1 MGKPQR
7 YAASVATWRPRARA
21 TATDSLTGPE
31 PTSANGILPF
41 RGSRH
46 RPSPRTCRTPPLTVA
61 ATPKSGKT
69 LHLTCRVRPCKRQ
82 KPSRPVASQWS
93 ATRQSPANC
102 LRHRISF
109 ACTHRVEG
117 NNGRALSG
125 RASTNRAPSKPP
137 HNCTTARGLLP
148 GRLPQRFARARPA
161 PPLTLRFSEVKYY
174 KRLGKE
180 RVAQLMRIIED
191 ADCAYKWTSAASTR
205 IHRSRLPGRAPRAD
219 ATVPSVSCQRAN
231 FLDFQP
237 ASKSTHAST
246 LLKASVQLS
255 DTKVDEILRAVSK
268 VKTKDCRKA
277 MRYMHGDAFVDGRT
291 LFTFPQQSSRS
302 GSDATE
308 GRAPSRG
315 SYSYRAI
322 KWHAFKT
329 QRPRHG
335 EDDKILDFCYLEYA
349 GKKKP
354 HPGSNVVGFCV
365 QESISRDREVPTL
378 ENFGIARG
386 YLSRMGIIVS
396 KTHQPNTFKV
406 TSICQIDGDLNPIQ
420 LSALSATG
428 TGDEPA
434 SSTSNDTESYI
445 RGLRSPQHNS
455 YEDMIFQMRESRDRD
470 RRQSDLAME
479 VLEASSET
487 ELKPVYPQRKV
498 NVSPQL
504 RARDKMQ
511 ALTDV
516 VTHIREVRD
525 TINLTMSEAAYGERQ
540 DADSDEI
547 EEFND
552 MYSEITSIRDALES
566 SVSNFDAALANATN
580 AAPAMYYSGPSD
592 RSQDSQRDGG
602 SDHGTAMSA
611 EQFNSVARI
620 TFAAARATRQA
631 GQAFLSTFS
640 DAGDRH
646 EATNGH
652 NNQEEHD
659 HDGVSAS
666 SASVA
671 SYPTVYDSDDDSS
684 AQSPDPYSASNYEK
698 LMATYQPEHDG
709 SEHEDDDDDDAQSH
723 NFADSVRRAT
733 EIHELEKKIR
743 DLQRS
748 LEDAQRKLSVI
759 DSDEPEPEARSR
771 QRLEAARDRSAQM
784 EIESVFEI
792 FGERGD
798 EKSSILGDAS
808 SSVSS
813 GPRAMSLP
821 SDAIGSRGL
830 TTQELVSELRG
841 VMASSETP
849 VRASGGSR
857 KSVSR
862 PPTPPLPPTVMK
874 APISPPPPPP
884 PPMSPPKKHV
894 SPDYRMRHSFNK
906 STKPNGDL
914 NSSNGS
920 TKKAPGLNRPS
931 ASPTEGS
938 YLQALGTTGGT
949 RYGGDDDYASSSSDE
964 ESFDDSSDDL
974 SMLSSDGL
982 REPQFKKYQGP
993 DAFYVEEDLSA
1004 LLKKRKT
1011 AEAGASPP
1019 INPADSPSS
1028 PLTPAPAV
1036 NRDERDELRE
1046 LMAGLVRPRSSSL
1059 PFQSS
1064 QMGGASSGEP
1074 QDYDKPSWSDDAPD
1088 RIPTAH
1094 QIEEAVREIRACLA
1108 SCRCECPSD
1117 TERARKLTSI
1127 FKVLRSLHREGV
1139 RSKFRTL
1146 QHDDIRYS
1154 KMLKAT
1160 PSIIKLLKLAGYVSL
1175 QQKLTMRR
1183 VDQDYLALFLREL
1196 EQELHSSTVA

>member
-1 MGKPQR
+1 M
-7 YAASVATWRPRARA
+7 
-21 TATDSLTGPE
+21 
-31 PTSANGILPF
+31 TSAG
-41 RGSRH
+41 
-46 RPSPRTCRTPPLTVA
+46 A
-61 ATPKSGKT
+61 
-69 LHLTCRVRPCKRQ
+69 RQ
-82 KPSRPVASQWS
+82 Q
-93 ATRQSPANC
+93 
-102 LRHRISF
+102 
-109 ACTHRVEG
+109 
-117 NNGRALSG
+117 
-125 RASTNRAPSKPP
+125 
-137 HNCTTARGLLP
+137 
-148 GRLPQRFARARPA
+148 
-161 PPLTLRFSEVKYY
+161 
-174 KRLGKE
+174 
-180 RVAQLMRIIED
+180 
-191 ADCAYKWTSAASTR
+191 
-205 IHRSRLPGRAPRAD
+205 
-219 ATVPSVSCQRAN
+219 
-231 FLDFQP
+231 
-237 ASKSTHAST
+237 
-246 LLKASVQLS
+246 
-255 DTKVDEILRAVSK
+255 
-268 VKTKDCRKA
+268 
-277 MRYMHGDAFVDGRT
+277 
-291 LFTFPQQSSRS
+291 
-302 GSDATE
+302 
-308 GRAPSRG
+308 
-315 SYSYRAI
+315 
-322 KWHAFKT
+322 
-329 QRPRHG
+329 
-335 EDDKILDFCYLEYA
+335 
-349 GKKKP
+349 
-354 HPGSNVVGFCV
+354 
-365 QESISRDREVPTL
+365 
-378 ENFGIARG
+378 
-386 YLSRMGIIVS
+386 
-396 KTHQPNTFKV
+396 
-406 TSICQIDGDLNPIQ
+406 Q

-479 VLEASSET
+479 VLEAPSDT
-487 ELKPVYPQRKV
+487 ELKPANPQRKID
-498 NVSPQL
+498 VSPQL
-504 RARDKMQ
+504 RAQDKMQ

-525 TINLTMSEAAYGERQ
+525 TINLTMSEAAYGEHQ
-540 DADSDEI
+540 DEDSDEI

-580 AAPAMYYSGPSD
+580 VAPAMYYSGPSD
-592 RSQDSQRDGG
+592 RSQDSLRDGG
-602 SDHGTAMSA
+602 SDHGAAMSA

-640 DAGDRH
+640 DAGERQTQLHD
-646 EATNGH
+646 ATNDH
-652 NNQEEHD
+652 NNQEEHE
-659 HDGVSAS
+659 HDGASAS

-671 SYPTVYDSDDDSS
+671 SYPTVYDSDDSS
-684 AQSPDPYSASNYEK
+684 AQSPDPYSALNYEK
-698 LMATYQPEHDG
+698 IMATYQPEHDG
-709 SEHEDDDDDDAQSH
+709 SEHDDDDDARSH
-723 NFADSVRRAT
+723 NFANSVRRAT

-798 EKSSILGDAS
+798 EKSPILGDAS

-862 PPTPPLPPTVMK
+862 SSTPPLPPTVTK

-884 PPMSPPKKHV
+884 PPMSPLRAKKQV
-894 SPDYRMRHSFNK
+894 SPDYRMRHSFSK
-906 STKPNGDL
+906 LTKPANGEL
-914 NSSNGS
+914 NNSHGS
-920 TKKAPGLNRPS
+920 TKKTQAPGPNRPS

-974 SMLSSDGL
+974 SLLSSDDF

-993 DAFYVEEDLSA
+993 DAFYVEEDLNA
-1004 LLKKRKT
+1004 LLKKRK

-1019 INPADSPSS
+1019 VNPADSPSS
-1028 PLTPAPAV
+1028 PLPPAPAV
-1036 NRDERDELRE
+1036 GRDERDELRE

-1074 QDYDKPSWSDDAPD
+1074 HQDYDKPSWSDDAPD
-1088 RIPTAH
+1088 RTPTAH
-1094 QIEEAVREIRACLA
+1094 QVEEAVREIRACLA

>member
-1 MGKPQR
+1 MLEFPLHDGFFPQ
-7 YAASVATWRPRARA
+7 
-21 TATDSLTGPE
+21 
-31 PTSANGILPF
+31 I
-41 RGSRH
+41 
-46 RPSPRTCRTPPLTVA
+46 
-61 ATPKSGKT
+61 
-69 LHLTCRVRPCKRQ
+69 
-82 KPSRPVASQWS
+82 
-93 ATRQSPANC
+93 
-102 LRHRISF
+102 
-109 ACTHRVEG
+109 
-117 NNGRALSG
+117 ALS
-125 RASTNRAPSKPP
+125 RE
-137 HNCTTARGLLP
+137 
-148 GRLPQRFARARPA
+148 
-161 PPLTLRFSEVKYY
+161 EVKYY

-191 ADCAYKWTSAASTR
+191 ADCAYKWTSADATPARS
-205 IHRSRLPGRAPRAD
+205 HRSRLPGRTPRED
-219 ATVPSVSCQRAN
+219 LNTGVTCQRAN

-237 ASKSTHAST
+237 ANKSTHAST

-268 VKTKDCRKA
+268 VKTKDFRKA
-277 MRYMHGDAFVDGRT
+277 MQYMHGGAFVDGRT

-302 GSDATE
+302 GSDAAE
-308 GRAPSRG
+308 RAPSRG
-315 SYSYRAI
+315 SFSYRAI

-349 GKKKP
+349 GKRKP

-396 KTHQPNTFKV
+396 KTHQPNTFRV
-406 TSICQIDGDLNPIQ
+406 TSICQIDGDLNPIVRGVLEELMKKTVCAVAKIPGLVARQRVSSLRFVEQWQWVPNSDRKACAVCLRGFYFRRKHHCRTCGEVVCSSCALLRELEEPIFDITHLRVCSACMTSAGARQQQ
-420 LSALSATG
+420 LSAISATG

-479 VLEASSET
+479 VLEAPAET
-487 ELKPVYPQRKV
+487 ELKPANPQRKI

-504 RARDKMQ
+504 RAQDKMQ
-511 ALTDV
+511 ALTEV

-525 TINLTMSEAAYGERQ
+525 TINLTMSEAAYGEHQ
-540 DADSDEI
+540 DENSDEI

-580 AAPAMYYSGPSD
+580 AVPAMYYSGPSD
-592 RSQDSQRDGG
+592 RSQDSQRGGG
-602 SDHGTAMSA
+602 SEHGTAMSA

-640 DAGDRH
+640 DTGERLH
-646 EATNGH
+646 EASNGH

-671 SYPTVYDSDDDSS
+671 SYPTVYDSDDGS

-698 LMATYQPEHDG
+698 IMATYQPEHDG
-709 SEHEDDDDDDAQSH
+709 SEHEDDDDTRSH
-723 NFADSVRRAT
+723 NFANSVRRAT
-733 EIHELEKKIR
+733 EINELEKKIR

-771 QRLEAARDRSAQM
+771 QQLEAARDRSAQM
-784 EIESVFEI
+784 EIDSVFEI

-798 EKSSILGDAS
+798 EKSPILGDAA

-857 KSVSR
+857 KSMSR
-862 PPTPPLPPTVMK
+862 SSTPPLPPTVSK
-874 APISPPPPPP
+874 TPISPPPPPP
-884 PPMSPPKKHV
+884 PMSPSRVKKQI
-894 SPDYRMRHSFNK
+894 SPDYRLRHSL
-906 STKPNGDL
+906 TKPTKPKASSANGDL
-914 NSSNGS
+914 SNSHGC
-920 TKKAPGLNRPS
+920 TKKTQPAGLNRPS

-964 ESFDDSSDDL
+964 ESFDDSSDGL
-974 SMLSSDGL
+974 SLLSSDEF

-993 DAFYVEEDLSA
+993 DAFYVEEDLNA
-1004 LLKKRKT
+1004 LLKKRKA

-1028 PLTPAPAV
+1028 PLPPAPAV
-1036 NRDERDELRE
+1036 GRDERDELRE

-1074 QDYDKPSWSDDAPD
+1074 RQDYDKPSWSDDAPD
-1088 RIPTAH
+1088 RTPTAH
-1094 QIEEAVREIRACLA
+1094 QVEEAVREIRACLA

>member
-1 MGKPQR
+1 MLEFPLHDGFFPQ
-7 YAASVATWRPRARA
+7 
-21 TATDSLTGPE
+21 
-31 PTSANGILPF
+31 I
-41 RGSRH
+41 
-46 RPSPRTCRTPPLTVA
+46 
-61 ATPKSGKT
+61 
-69 LHLTCRVRPCKRQ
+69 
-82 KPSRPVASQWS
+82 
-93 ATRQSPANC
+93 
-102 LRHRISF
+102 
-109 ACTHRVEG
+109 
-117 NNGRALSG
+117 ALS
-125 RASTNRAPSKPP
+125 RE
-137 HNCTTARGLLP
+137 
-148 GRLPQRFARARPA
+148 
-161 PPLTLRFSEVKYY
+161 EVKYY

-180 RVAQLMRIIED
+180 RVTQLIRIIED
-191 ADCAYKWTSAASTR
+191 ADCAYKWTSTDTTHRS
-205 IHRSRLPGRAPRAD
+205 HRSRIPGRTRLGLEPKD
-219 ATVPSVSCQRAN
+219 EPVVTCQRAN

-237 ASKSTHAST
+237 ANKSTHAST
-246 LLKASVQLS
+246 LLKASVQLT
-255 DTKVDEILRAVSK
+255 DTKADEVLRAVAK
-268 VKTKDCRKA
+268 VKTKDFRKA

-291 LFTFPQQSSRS
+291 LFTFPQHSSRS
-302 GSDATE
+302 GSDATD
-308 GRAPSRG
+308 RTPSRA

-322 KWHAFKT
+322 KWHAFKA

-335 EDDKILDFCYLEYA
+335 DDQKILDFCYLEYA

-354 HPGSNVVGFCV
+354 HPGSNVIGFCV

-406 TSICQIDGDLNPIQ
+406 TSICQIDGDLNPIVRGVLEELMKKTVCAVAKIPGLLARQ
-420 LSALSATG
+420 RVSSLRFVEQWQWVPNSDRKACAVCLRGFYFRRKHHCRTCGEVVCSSCALLRELEEPIFDITHLRVCSACMTSAGARQQQFSAVSATG

-479 VLEASSET
+479 VLEASDT
-487 ELKPVYPQRKV
+487 ELKPANPSRKID
-498 NVSPQL
+498 VSPTL
-504 RARDKMQ
+504 RPQDKMQ

-540 DADSDEI
+540 NEDSDET

-552 MYSEITSIRDALES
+552 MYSEITSIREALES

-592 RSQDSQRDGG
+592 RSQDSLRDGSG
-602 SDHGTAMSA
+602 RDGEMTPD
-611 EQFNSVARI
+611 QFNSVARI
-620 TFAAARATRQA
+620 TFAAARATSQA
-631 GQAFLSTFS
+631 GQAFLSV
-640 DAGDRH
+640 GGRQQ
-646 EATNGH
+646 EL
-652 NNQEEHD
+652 NNARDSQED
-659 HDGVSAS
+659 HDDDAVSVS

-671 SYPTVYDSDDDSS
+671 SYPTVYDSDDSS
-684 AQSPDPYSASNYEK
+684 AQNPDPYSASNYEK
-698 LMATYQPEHDG
+698 IMATYQPEHDG
-709 SEHEDDDDDDAQSH
+709 SEHEDEDDRPFSH
-723 NFADSVRRAT
+723 KFANSVRRAS

-771 QRLEAARDRSAQM
+771 QQLDAVRERSAQV

-792 FGERGD
+792 FGERGE
-798 EKSSILGDAS
+798 EKNSALGDAV

-821 SDAIGSRGL
+821 SEAMGSRGL
-830 TTQELVSELRG
+830 TTQDLVSELRG
-841 VMASSETP
+841 VMASSENP
-849 VRASGGSR
+849 VRVSGGSR
-857 KSVSR
+857 KSMSR
-862 PPTPPLPPTVMK
+862 SSTPPPRPSVPKT
-874 APISPPPPPP
+874 PISPPPPPP
-884 PPMSPPKKHV
+884 LPTSPTFTKNV
-894 SPDYRMRHSFNK
+894 SPDLKIRHSLPI
-906 STKPNGDL
+906 KPKA
-914 NSSNGS
+914 SSNGGLNGS
-920 TKKAPGLNRPS
+920 QGSSKKNQVIRRNRPS
-931 ASPTEGS
+931 AAPTEGS
-938 YLQALGTTGGT
+938 YLQFLGTTGGT
-949 RYGGDDDYASSSSDE
+949 RHGRDDDYDSSDE
-964 ESFDDSSDDL
+964 ESYDDSSDDL
-974 SMLSSDGL
+974 SLLSSEEFH
-982 REPQFKKYQGP
+982 EPQFKKYQGP
-993 DAFYVEEDLSA
+993 DAFFVEEDLGA
-1004 LLKKRKT
+1004 LLKKRKE
-1011 AEAGASPP
+1011 AEAGGQSP

-1028 PLTPAPAV
+1028 PLPSAPAV
-1036 NRDERDELRE
+1036 GKDERDELRA

-1059 PFQSS
+1059 PFQSG

-1074 QDYDKPSWSDDAPD
+1074 LHAYEKPSWSDDAPD
-1088 RIPTAH
+1088 RVPTAH
-1094 QIEEAVREIRACLA
+1094 QVDGAVREIRACLA

-1196 EQELHSSTVA
+1196 EQELHSSSAAV

>member
-1 MGKPQR
+1 MLEFPLHDGFFPQ
-7 YAASVATWRPRARA
+7 
-21 TATDSLTGPE
+21 
-31 PTSANGILPF
+31 I
-41 RGSRH
+41 
-46 RPSPRTCRTPPLTVA
+46 
-61 ATPKSGKT
+61 
-69 LHLTCRVRPCKRQ
+69 
-82 KPSRPVASQWS
+82 
-93 ATRQSPANC
+93 
-102 LRHRISF
+102 
-109 ACTHRVEG
+109 
-117 NNGRALSG
+117 ALS
-125 RASTNRAPSKPP
+125 RE
-137 HNCTTARGLLP
+137 
-148 GRLPQRFARARPA
+148 
-161 PPLTLRFSEVKYY
+161 EVKYY

-180 RVAQLMRIIED
+180 RVTQLIRIIED
-191 ADCAYKWTSAASTR
+191 ADCAYKWSSTDGSAHRS
-205 IHRSRLPGRAPRAD
+205 HRSRIPGRSRLSIETKD
-219 ATVPSVSCQRAN
+219 EPSVSCQRAN

-237 ASKSTHAST
+237 SNKSTHAST
-246 LLKASVQLS
+246 LLKASVQLT
-255 DTKVDEILRAVSK
+255 DTKVDEILRAVAK
-268 VKTKDCRKA
+268 VKTKDFRKA

-291 LFTFPQQSSRS
+291 LFTFPQHSARS
-302 GSDATE
+302 GSDATD
-308 GRAPSRG
+308 RTPSRA

-329 QRPRHG
+329 HRPRHG
-335 EDDKILDFCYLEYA
+335 EDEKILDFCYLEYA

-354 HPGSNVVGFCV
+354 HPGSSVVGFCV

-406 TSICQIDGDLNPIQ
+406 TSICQIDGDLNPIVRGVLEELMKKTVCAVAKIPGLVARQRVSSLRFVEQWQWVPNSDRKACAVCLRGFYFRRKHHCRTCGEVVCSSCALLRELEEPIFDITHLRVCSACMTSAGARQQQ
-420 LSALSATG
+420 LSAVSATG

-455 YEDMIFQMRESRDRD
+455 YEDMIFHMRESRDRD

-479 VLEASSET
+479 VLEASDT
-487 ELKPVYPQRKV
+487 ELKPANPARKID
-498 NVSPQL
+498 VSPQS
-504 RARDKMQ
+504 RAQDKMQ

-540 DADSDEI
+540 DEHSDVT
-547 EEFND
+547 EEYND
-552 MYSEITSIRDALES
+552 MYSEITSIREALES

-592 RSQDSQRDGG
+592 RSQDSFRDGG
-602 SDHGTAMSA
+602 NGEMTPD
-611 EQFNSVARI
+611 QFNSVARI
-620 TFAAARATRQA
+620 TFAAAKATRQA
-631 GQAFLSTFS
+631 GQAFLSVGERQQRQSLVAIDTGDDQELDD
-640 DAGDRH
+640 DASSVG
-646 EATNGH
+646 
-652 NNQEEHD
+652 
-659 HDGVSAS
+659 SAS
-666 SASVA
+666 IA
-671 SYPTVYDSDDDSS
+671 SYPTDSDDSS
-684 AQSPDPYSASNYEK
+684 MHDPDPYSASNYEK
-698 LMATYQPEHDG
+698 IMATYQPEHDD
-709 SEHEDDDDDDAQSH
+709 EDEDDRHSSH
-723 NFADSVRRAT
+723 NFAASVRRAT
-733 EIHELEKKIR
+733 EIHELEKKIL

-759 DSDEPEPEARSR
+759 DSDEPEPEARAR
-771 QRLEAARDRSAQM
+771 QRLDAVRDRSARM

-792 FGERGD
+792 FGDRGD
-798 EKSSILGDAS
+798 DNNPILGDAA

-821 SDAIGSRGL
+821 SDAMGSRGL
-830 TTQELVSELRG
+830 TTQDLVSELRG

-849 VRASGGSR
+849 VRASGGSK
-857 KSVSR
+857 KSLSR
-862 PPTPPLPPTVMK
+862 SSTPPLPPTVTK

-884 PPMSPPKKHV
+884 LPESPHKI
-894 SPDYRMRHSFNK
+894 RHSLPA
-906 STKPNGDL
+906 KPKVNGGL
-914 NSSNGS
+914 NDSHES
-920 TKKAPGLNRPS
+920 TKKKQTPGTNGTYMAPS
-931 ASPTEGS
+931 EGS

-949 RYGGDDDYASSSSDE
+949 RYGDDDYASSSSDE
-964 ESFDDSSDDL
+964 ESYDDSSDNL
-974 SMLSSDGL
+974 SLLSSDDL

-993 DAFYVEEDLSA
+993 DAFFVEEDLGA
-1004 LLKKRKT
+1004 LLKKRK
-1011 AEAGASPP
+1011 AEAGTSSP

-1028 PLTPAPAV
+1028 PLPSV
-1036 NRDERDELRE
+1036 GRDERDELRE

-1059 PFQSS
+1059 PFQSK

-1074 QDYDKPSWSDDAPD
+1074 LYDFEKPSWSDDAPD
-1088 RIPTAH
+1088 RVPTAH
-1094 QIEEAVREIRACLA
+1094 QVDEAVREIRACLA

-1146 QHDDIRYS
+1146 QHDDIRYA

-1196 EQELHSSTVA
+1196 EQELHSSAVV

>member
-1 MGKPQR
+1 MLEFPLHDGFFPQ
-7 YAASVATWRPRARA
+7 
-21 TATDSLTGPE
+21 
-31 PTSANGILPF
+31 I
-41 RGSRH
+41 
-46 RPSPRTCRTPPLTVA
+46 
-61 ATPKSGKT
+61 
-69 LHLTCRVRPCKRQ
+69 
-82 KPSRPVASQWS
+82 
-93 ATRQSPANC
+93 
-102 LRHRISF
+102 
-109 ACTHRVEG
+109 
-117 NNGRALSG
+117 ALS
-125 RASTNRAPSKPP
+125 RE
-137 HNCTTARGLLP
+137 
-148 GRLPQRFARARPA
+148 
-161 PPLTLRFSEVKYY
+161 EVKYY

-180 RVAQLMRIIED
+180 RVTQLIRIIED
-191 ADCAYKWTSAASTR
+191 ADCAYKWSSTDGSAHRS
-205 IHRSRLPGRAPRAD
+205 HRSRIPGRSRLSLETRD
-219 ATVPSVSCQRAN
+219 EPSVSCQRAN

-237 ASKSTHAST
+237 ANKSTHAST
-246 LLKASVQLS
+246 LLKASVQLT
-255 DTKVDEILRAVSK
+255 DTKVDEILRAVAK
-268 VKTKDCRKA
+268 VKTKDFRKA

-291 LFTFPQQSSRS
+291 LFTFPQHSARS
-302 GSDATE
+302 GSDTTD
-308 GRAPSRG
+308 RTPSRA

-335 EDDKILDFCYLEYA
+335 EDEKILDFCYLEYA

-354 HPGSNVVGFCV
+354 HPGSSVVGFCV

-406 TSICQIDGDLNPIQ
+406 TSICQIDGDLNPIVRGVLEELMKKTVCAVAKIPGLVARQ
-420 LSALSATG
+420 RAFTSVANIIAELVANAGARQQQQFSAVSATG

-455 YEDMIFQMRESRDRD
+455 YEDMIFHMRESRDRD
-470 RRQSDLAME
+470 RRQSDLARE
-479 VLEASSET
+479 VLEASDT
-487 ELKPVYPQRKV
+487 ELKPSNPPLKID
-498 NVSPQL
+498 VSPQL
-504 RARDKMQ
+504 RAQDKMQ

-540 DADSDEI
+540 DEHSDET

-552 MYSEITSIRDALES
+552 MYSEITSIREALES

-592 RSQDSQRDGG
+592 RSQDSFRDGG
-602 SDHGTAMSA
+602 DERGGEMTPD
-611 EQFNSVARI
+611 QFNSVARI

-631 GQAFLSTFS
+631 GQAFLSVGERQQHQS
-640 DAGDRH
+640 HVDRSNY
-646 EATNGH
+646 ED
-652 NNQEEHD
+652 NQEQHD
-659 HDGVSAS
+659 DAASAS

-671 SYPTVYDSDDDSS
+671 SHPTVYDSDDSS
-684 AQSPDPYSASNYEK
+684 AHDPDPYSASNYEK
-698 LMATYQPEHDG
+698 IMATYQPEHDD
-709 SEHEDDDDDDAQSH
+709 EEEDDRHSSH
-723 NFADSVRRAT
+723 KFVDTVRRAT

-748 LEDAQRKLSVI
+748 LDDAQRKLSVI
-759 DSDEPEPEARSR
+759 DSDEPEPEARAR
-771 QRLEAARDRSAQM
+771 QRLDAVRDRSAQM

-792 FGERGD
+792 FGERGED
-798 EKSSILGDAS
+798 KSPILGDTA

-821 SDAIGSRGL
+821 SDAMGSRGL
-830 TTQELVSELRG
+830 TTQDLVSELRG

-849 VRASGGSR
+849 VRASGGSK
-857 KSVSR
+857 KSISR
-862 PPTPPLPPTVMK
+862 SSTPPLPPTVTK
-874 APISPPPPPP
+874 TPISPPPPPP
-884 PPMSPPKKHV
+884 QPLSPQKIRRSLPAKPKA
-894 SPDYRMRHSFNK
+894 
-906 STKPNGDL
+906 NGGL
-914 NSSNGS
+914 NDSHGS
-920 TKKAPGLNRPS
+920 IKQSQAPGANRPS
-931 ASPTEGS
+931 AAPTEVS

-949 RYGGDDDYASSSSDE
+949 TYGDDDYASSSSDE
-964 ESFDDSSDDL
+964 ESYDDSSDNL
-974 SMLSSDGL
+974 SLISSDDL

-993 DAFYVEEDLSA
+993 DAFYVEEDLGA
-1004 LLKKRKT
+1004 LLKKRM
-1011 AEAGASPP
+1011 AEAGTSSPM
-1019 INPADSPSS
+1019 NPADSPSS
-1028 PLTPAPAV
+1028 PLPPAPAAG
-1036 NRDERDELRE
+1036 RDERDELRE

-1059 PFQSS
+1059 PFQSK

-1074 QDYDKPSWSDDAPD
+1074 LHDYEKPSWSDDAPD
-1088 RIPTAH
+1088 RVPTAH
-1094 QIEEAVREIRACLA
+1094 QVDEAVREIRACLA

-1154 KMLKAT
+1154 KMLMAT

-1183 VDQDYLALFLREL
+1183 VDQDYLTLFLREL
-1196 EQELHSSTVA
+1196 EQELHSSAAV

>member
-1 MGKPQR
+1 MLEFPLHDGFFPQ
-7 YAASVATWRPRARA
+7 
-21 TATDSLTGPE
+21 
-31 PTSANGILPF
+31 I
-41 RGSRH
+41 
-46 RPSPRTCRTPPLTVA
+46 
-61 ATPKSGKT
+61 
-69 LHLTCRVRPCKRQ
+69 
-82 KPSRPVASQWS
+82 
-93 ATRQSPANC
+93 
-102 LRHRISF
+102 
-109 ACTHRVEG
+109 
-117 NNGRALSG
+117 ALS
-125 RASTNRAPSKPP
+125 RE
-137 HNCTTARGLLP
+137 
-148 GRLPQRFARARPA
+148 
-161 PPLTLRFSEVKYY
+161 EVKYY

-180 RVAQLMRIIED
+180 RVTQLIRIIED
-191 ADCAYKWTSAASTR
+191 ADCAYKWTSADASSHR
-205 IHRSRLPGRAPRAD
+205 SHRSRLPGRARLGLDTKD
-219 ATVPSVSCQRAN
+219 APSATCQRAS

-237 ASKSTHAST
+237 ANKATHAST
-246 LLKASVQLS
+246 LLKASVQLT
-255 DTKVDEILRAVSK
+255 DTKVDEILRAVAK
-268 VKTKDCRKA
+268 VKTKDFRKA
-277 MRYMHGDAFVDGRT
+277 ARYMHGDAFVDGRT
-291 LFTFPQQSSRS
+291 LFTFPQHNSRS
-302 GSDATE
+302 GSDATD
-308 GRAPSRG
+308 RAPARA

-322 KWHAFKT
+322 KWHTFKT

-335 EDDKILDFCYLEYA
+335 EDQKILDFCYLEYA

-354 HPGSNVVGFCV
+354 HPGSSVVGFCV

-396 KTHQPNTFKV
+396 KTHQPNTFRV
-406 TSICQIDGDLNPIQ
+406 TSICQIDGDLNPIVRGVLEELMKKTVCAVAKIPGLVARQ
-420 LSALSATG
+420 RVSSLRFVEQWQWVPNSDRKACAVCLRGFYFHRKHHCRTCGEVVCSSCALLRELEEPIFEITHLRVCSACMTSAGARQQQQQFSALSATG

-470 RRQSDLAME
+470 RRQSDLAVE
-479 VLEASSET
+479 VLEAPSDA
-487 ELKPVYPQRKV
+487 ELKPAPVKID
-498 NVSPQL
+498 VSPKVPAQ
-504 RARDKMQ
+504 DKMQ

-525 TINLTMSEAAYGERQ
+525 TINLTMAESAYGERQ
-540 DADSDEI
+540 DDDSEEY

-552 MYSEITSIRDALES
+552 MYSEITSIREALES

-592 RSQDSQRDGG
+592 RSQDSLRDGS
-602 SDHGTAMSA
+602 SDRDGIMTAD
-611 EQFNSVARI
+611 QFNSVARI

-631 GQAFLSTFS
+631 GQAFLSVGERQPPS
-640 DAGDRH
+640 LEARSAHDNQDEPH
-646 EATNGH
+646 EGGA
-652 NNQEEHD
+652 
-659 HDGVSAS
+659 SAS

-671 SYPTVYDSDDDSS
+671 SYPTVYDSDDSS
-684 AQSPDPYSASNYEK
+684 ARSPDPYSASNYEK
-698 LMATYQPEHDG
+698 LMATYQPEHEE
-709 SEHEDDDDDDAQSH
+709 SEHEEDDDRHSH
-723 NFADSVRRAT
+723 NLPKSVRRAT

-771 QRLEAARDRSAQM
+771 QKLDAVRERSAQI

-792 FGERGD
+792 FGERGED
-798 EKSSILGDAS
+798 KSPVLGDAA

-821 SDAIGSRGL
+821 SEAIGSRGL
-830 TTQELVSELRG
+830 TTQDLVSELRG
-841 VMASSETP
+841 VMASSDTP

-857 KSVSR
+857 KSLSR
-862 PPTPPLPPTVMK
+862 ASTPPLPPTVAK
-874 APISPPPPPP
+874 APMSPPPPPP
-884 PPMSPPKKHV
+884 PATPPLAAEKKHL
-894 SPDYRMRHSFNK
+894 SPDHKTSRSLSKPIQPNDLK
-906 STKPNGDL
+906 S
-914 NSSNGS
+914 SHGS
-920 TKKAPGLNRPS
+920 TKRAQQGPNRPS
-931 ASPTEGS
+931 AAATEGS

-949 RYGGDDDYASSSSDE
+949 RYGDDDCASSSDE
-964 ESFDDSSDDL
+964 ESYADSSDDL
-974 SMLSSDGL
+974 SLLSSDDFQ
-982 REPQFKKYQGP
+982 EPQFKKYQGP
-993 DAFYVEEDLSA
+993 DAFFVEEDLGA
-1004 LLKKRKT
+1004 LLKKRKA
-1011 AEAGASPP
+1011 AESESSPP
-1019 INPADSPSS
+1019 IDPAAAPSS
-1028 PLTPAPAV
+1028 PLPPSPAV
-1036 NRDERDELRE
+1036 GRDERDELRE

-1059 PFQSS
+1059 PFQSG

-1074 QDYDKPSWSDDAPD
+1074 LNGYEKPSWSDDAPD

-1094 QIEEAVREIRACLA
+1094 QVEEAVREIRSCLA

-1160 PSIIKLLKLAGYVSL
+1160 PSIIKLFKLAGYVSL

-1196 EQELHSSTVA
+1196 EQELHSSTAAA